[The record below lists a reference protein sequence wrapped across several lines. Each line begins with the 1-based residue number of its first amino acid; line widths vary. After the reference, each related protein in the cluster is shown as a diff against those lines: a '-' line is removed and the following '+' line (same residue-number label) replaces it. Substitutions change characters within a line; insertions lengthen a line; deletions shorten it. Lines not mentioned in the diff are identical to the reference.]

1 MRVRTDAE
9 VWLVLDVSRSMLA
22 QTDSGSPRRFDR
34 AKNAANEFRA
44 SLSGVPVGIA
54 SMTTRVLPHLFPGTN
69 EDVFQ
74 ATLDRSLGIERPPP
88 PSGLTTVATDL
99 SSLGTIRS
107 LRYFSPSAKRRL
119 VVVFTDGESTA
130 VSNARVGTL
139 FRRPPAIGLIF
150 VQFWDEDERVYA
162 RGVPEA
168 RYRSDP
174 TARATLDRLAGST
187 RGSVFSEG
195 DLRTAIQEGR
205 RRLGDGPTIVRGDSR
220 SRFALAP
227 YLAFVAFLPLTLL
240 LGRPDI

>member
-1 MRVRTDAE
+1 M
-9 VWLVLDVSRSMLA
+9 
-22 QTDSGSPRRFDR
+22 
-34 AKNAANEFRA
+34 
-44 SLSGVPVGIA
+44 
-54 SMTTRVLPHLFPGTN
+54 
-69 EDVFQ
+69 
-74 ATLDRSLGIERPPP
+74 
-88 PSGLTTVATDL
+88 
-99 SSLGTIRS
+99 
-107 LRYFSPSAKRRL
+107 
-119 VVVFTDGESTA
+119 
-130 VSNARVGTL
+130 
-139 FRRPPAIGLIF
+139 
-150 VQFWDEDERVYA
+150 YA